1 MADEPVSY
9 IIQYDGLTLEE
20 NTIELGEF
28 GESLQ
33 GFSKILGS
41 AGTTLLTGQV
51 VRKYSDQKVTVSTS
65 AKSEAGC
72 IEIPVLITQNFDTLF
87 SGFAGSALS
96 AIVAYVISKRKDAEM
111 EHLVE
116 ALRQSMEHNER
127 LVDKFLA
134 AIEKMTR
141 GMSPAIS
148 QALAPIGKS
157 CSTVSLLDSETKK
170 PFVTAD
176 KDLKEFFEGPS
187 DQPTLDEERDYLG
200 CITELDRV
208 NWTCKVHLSDSED
221 GVRIA
226 GNVVDPA
233 KDLPQNAYIKAFAS
247 GEDLNF
253 RAKAQLSKDNA
264 IERLYISDATW
275 QQ

>member
-1 MADEPVSY
+1 MLYCIP
-9 IIQYDGLTLEE
+9 
-20 NTIELGEF
+20 F
-28 GESLQ
+28 G
-33 GFSKILGS
+33 F
-41 AGTTLLTGQV
+41 
-51 VRKYSDQKVTVSTS
+51 R
-65 AKSEAGC
+65 
-72 IEIPVLITQNFDTLF
+72 N
-87 SGFAGSALS
+87 
-96 AIVAYVISKRKDAEM
+96 
-111 EHLVE
+111 
-116 ALRQSMEHNER
+116 
-127 LVDKFLA
+127 
-134 AIEKMTR
+134 
-141 GMSPAIS
+141 
-148 QALAPIGKS
+148 
-157 CSTVSLLDSETKK
+157 KK